1 MAAAPPAAGAT
12 PGTPHTTT
20 TSATMA
26 AHSITTY
33 AEHYAALPDDL
44 QGRYDQLL
52 APYNPASGR
61 SHQQL
66 LHRLLSMSDT
76 SPKAFVGLVEHSG
89 SYCTVLVHRITLFK
103 SHPVDV
109 SDWDGKALGFGGDVM
124 PGNHIELMEVPE
136 DAFAVAPEH
145 VVPTWENVTHLL
157 SGNPTVE
164 VLGPFTAGDPDTEP
178 LKCRKMVPVPAAY
191 LHLLLDRTLTPRQ
204 LWEQVGG
211 AIIADAKEVE
221 CGVLLN
227 WIRAALT
234 ARSST
239 ATPPRYARL
248 AYPPRAV
255 ERSLSA
261 DPGGAGFA
269 GAPLGGASHR
279 PPGTGSVS
287 PGSNGPDGVAGGC
300 AAARE
305 RCSTAGSSG
314 GARPHCGPEDSYE
327 RFPPVRHNLAAQP
340 GGGRRRGFASH
351 LSSVGKLHQGREARR
366 SPNGV
371 QRAGGERSKCLP
383 HYASGHQGALR
394 DGGPRATRLPP
405 VRGGRP
411 LKRS

>member
-20 TSATMA
+20 TTTTMA

-44 QGRYDQLL
+44 QGCYDLLL
-52 APYNPASGR
+52 APYDPASGR

-124 PGNHIELMEVPE
+124 PGNHIELMEVP
-136 DAFAVAPEH
+136 DDTFAVAPEH
-145 VVPTWENVTHLL
+145 IVPTLGNVNHLL
-157 SGNPTVE
+157 SGNPAVE

-191 LHLLLDRTLTPRQ
+191 LPGGGGG
-204 LWEQVGG
+204 GG

-234 ARSST
+234 ARSSAAPPPPPT
-239 ATPPRYARL
+239 MLASPILLGRLSEVFPPIRVEPVLQAHRWEVLRTDLPALDPSRLDPPDQMASLVDVLRLENAATRQDQVEARARVAAPKTPTSAFPQYATMWRRNLGAADDGGLPHIYHLWANPPRR
-248 AYPPRAV
+248 R
-255 ERSLSA
+255 
-261 DPGGAGFA
+261 
-269 GAPLGGASHR
+269 GAPLS
-279 PPGTGSVS
+279 
-287 PGSNGPDGVAGGC
+287 
-300 AAARE
+300 
-305 RCSTAGSSG
+305 
-314 GARPHCGPEDSYE
+314 
-327 RFPPVRHNLAAQP
+327 
-340 GGGRRRGFASH
+340 
-351 LSSVGKLHQGREARR
+351 KLH
-366 SPNGV
+366 ST
-371 QRAGGERSKCLP
+371 
-383 HYASGHQGALR
+383 SGWRVA
-394 DGGPRATRLPP
+394 
-405 VRGGRP
+405 
-411 LKRS
+411 

>member
-1 MAAAPPAAGAT
+1 MAAAPLAAGAT

-20 TSATMA
+20 TTTTTTMA

-33 AEHYAALPDDL
+33 AEHYAALPNDL
-44 QGRYDQLL
+44 QGRYDLLL
-52 APYNPASGR
+52 APYDPASGR

-145 VVPTWENVTHLL
+145 VVPTRENVNHLL
-157 SGNPTVE
+157 SGNPAVE

-191 LHLLLDRTLTPRQ
+191 LHLLLDRGGGGG
-204 LWEQVGG
+204 GG

-234 ARSST
+234 VLLST
-239 ATPPRYARL
+239 ATPPPPPPPPPPPTTL
-248 AYPPRAV
+248 A
-255 ERSLSA
+255 
-261 DPGGAGFA
+261 
-269 GAPLGGASHR
+269 
-279 PPGTGSVS
+279 
-287 PGSNGPDGVAGGC
+287 
-300 AAARE
+300 
-305 RCSTAGSSG
+305 
-314 GARPHCGPEDSYE
+314 
-327 RFPPVRHNLAAQP
+327 
-340 GGGRRRGFASH
+340 
-351 LSSVGKLHQGREARR
+351 
-366 SPNGV
+366 
-371 QRAGGERSKCLP
+371 
-383 HYASGHQGALR
+383 
-394 DGGPRATRLPP
+394 
-405 VRGGRP
+405 
-411 LKRS
+411 

>member
-1 MAAAPPAAGAT
+1 MWGAAQLDSSS
-12 PGTPHTTT
+12 PHR
-20 TSATMA
+20 AKQ
-26 AHSITTY
+26 H
-33 AEHYAALPDDL
+33 
-44 QGRYDQLL
+44 
-52 APYNPASGR
+52 
-61 SHQQL
+61 
-66 LHRLLSMSDT
+66 
-76 SPKAFVGLVEHSG
+76 
-89 SYCTVLVHRITLFK
+89 
-103 SHPVDV
+103 
-109 SDWDGKALGFGGDVM
+109 
-124 PGNHIELMEVPE
+124 
-136 DAFAVAPEH
+136 
-145 VVPTWENVTHLL
+145 
-157 SGNPTVE
+157 
-164 VLGPFTAGDPDTEP
+164 GDP
-178 LKCRKMVPVPAAY
+178 
-191 LHLLLDRTLTPRQ
+191 
-204 LWEQVGG
+204 
-211 AIIADAKEVE
+211 
-221 CGVLLN
+221 
-227 WIRAALT
+227 
-234 ARSST
+234 
-239 ATPPRYARL
+239 PPRYARL
-248 AYPPRAV
+248 THPPRAV

-314 GARPHCGPEDSYE
+314 GARPRCGPEDSYE

-371 QRAGGERSKCLP
+371 QRAGGERSKSLP

-394 DGGPRATRLPP
+394 DGGPGATRLPP

>member
-1 MAAAPPAAGAT
+1 MHKKRQATADARVRSLFVTTMAAAPPAAGAT

-20 TSATMA
+20 TTATMA

-44 QGRYDQLL
+44 QGRYDRLL
-52 APYNPASGR
+52 APYDPASGR
-61 SHQQL
+61 LHQQL

-136 DAFAVAPEH
+136 DAFAVAQEH
-145 VVPTWENVTHLL
+145 VVPTRENVTHLL
-157 SGNPTVE
+157 SGNPTAE

-239 ATPPRYARL
+239 TTPPPPPPATLASPMIQFPPEMDENWVRYGLAKLGQISELPNWQRMLFCAYTTQLLHSTGEVCWNNKDSYFIWFEFVCRNSGQIASRRSWKRSCLGLEYTSKCSRL
-248 AYPPRAV
+248 ALLW
-255 ERSLSA
+255 E
-261 DPGGAGFA
+261 
-269 GAPLGGASHR
+269 
-279 PPGTGSVS
+279 
-287 PGSNGPDGVAGGC
+287 
-300 AAARE
+300 
-305 RCSTAGSSG
+305 
-314 GARPHCGPEDSYE
+314 
-327 RFPPVRHNLAAQP
+327 
-340 GGGRRRGFASH
+340 
-351 LSSVGKLHQGREARR
+351 
-366 SPNGV
+366 PN
-371 QRAGGERSKCLP
+371 
-383 HYASGHQGALR
+383 
-394 DGGPRATRLPP
+394 
-405 VRGGRP
+405 
-411 LKRS
+411 

>member
-1 MAAAPPAAGAT
+1 MRRKELHLVAQKQKKTSLNAQKRQATADARVRSLFVTSMAAAPPAAGAT

-20 TSATMA
+20 TTMA

-33 AEHYAALPDDL
+33 AEHYAAPPDDL
-44 QGRYDQLL
+44 QGRYDLLL
-52 APYNPASGR
+52 APYDPASSR

-66 LHRLLSMSDT
+66 LHRLLSMSDA
-76 SPKAFVGLVEHSG
+76 SPKAFVGLVEHSA

-109 SDWDGKALGFGGDVM
+109 SDWDGKVLGFGGDVM

-145 VVPTWENVTHLL
+145 VVPTRENMNHLL
-157 SGNPTVE
+157 SGNPAVE

-211 AIIADAKEVE
+211 GGGGGGGGVIIADAKEVE

-239 ATPPRYARL
+239 ATPPPPLRSPRL
-248 AYPPRAV
+248 
-255 ERSLSA
+255 S
-261 DPGGAGFA
+261 
-269 GAPLGGASHR
+269 
-279 PPGTGSVS
+279 
-287 PGSNGPDGVAGGC
+287 
-300 AAARE
+300 
-305 RCSTAGSSG
+305 SSG
-314 GARPHCGPEDSYE
+314 G
-327 RFPPVRHNLAAQP
+327 
-340 GGGRRRGFASH
+340 
-351 LSSVGKLHQGREARR
+351 
-366 SPNGV
+366 
-371 QRAGGERSKCLP
+371 
-383 HYASGHQGALR
+383 
-394 DGGPRATRLPP
+394 
-405 VRGGRP
+405 
-411 LKRS
+411 